1 MPDFSVALGTFD
13 GVHLGHRAVLESTL
27 KKGLIPIALTFD
39 LPPKF
44 GSKQNLLM
52 TPIDKIKAL
61 STLGISAE
69 VMDFEKIKDTPPN
82 EFLTFVK
89 EKFSPKIIT
98 TGYNFR
104 FGKSALGTTND
115 IAEFCKINNI
125 EYICAN
131 AVKVGGEAVSS
142 TRIRKLIADG
152 EVNLA
157 GKMLGQHFFFSG
169 EITHGDARGRTIGFP
184 TLNIPYPTE
193 LVIPKFGVYAS
204 LTEVNGKMYKSVT
217 DIGVRPTFK
226 TDYIISETNIMDFEG
241 DLYGKIAK
249 IHLVDFIRG
258 EVKFGGVEELKFA
271 ISKDKKTA
279 AQILKNF

>member
-279 AQILKNF
+279 AQILKKF

>member
-82 EFLTFVK
+82 EFLTFIK
-89 EKFSPKIIT
+89 EKFSPKIIA

-226 TDYIISETNIMDFEG
+226 TDYIISETNIMGFEG

>member
-52 TPIDKIKAL
+52 TPIDKTKAL

-82 EFLTFVK
+82 EFLTFIK
-89 EKFSPKIIT
+89 EKFSPKIIA

-204 LTEVNGKMYKSVT
+204 LTEVNGKIYKSVT

-226 TDYIISETNIMDFEG
+226 TDYIISETNIMGFEG

>member
-82 EFLTFVK
+82 EFLTFIK
-89 EKFSPKIIT
+89 EKFSPKIIA

-204 LTEVNGKMYKSVT
+204 LTEVNGKIYKSVT

-226 TDYIISETNIMDFEG
+226 TDYIISETNIMGFEG

>member
-82 EFLTFVK
+82 EFLTFIK
-89 EKFSPKIIT
+89 EKFSPKIIA

-115 IAEFCKINNI
+115 IVEFCKINNI

-204 LTEVNGKMYKSVT
+204 LTEVNGKIYKSVT

-226 TDYIISETNIMDFEG
+226 TDYIISETNIMGFEG

>member
-204 LTEVNGKMYKSVT
+204 LTEVNGKIYKSVT

-226 TDYIISETNIMDFEG
+226 TDYIISETNIMGFEG

>member
-82 EFLTFVK
+82 EFLTFIK
-89 EKFSPKIIT
+89 EKFSPKIIA

-279 AQILKNF
+279 AQILKKF

>member
-13 GVHLGHRAVLESTL
+13 GVHLGHRAVLESSL

-82 EFLTFVK
+82 EFLTFIK
-89 EKFSPKIIT
+89 EKFSPKIIA

-204 LTEVNGKMYKSVT
+204 LTEVNGKIYKSVT

-226 TDYIISETNIMDFEG
+226 TDYIISETNIMGFEG

>member
-82 EFLTFVK
+82 EFLTFIK
-89 EKFSPKIIT
+89 EKFSPKIIA